1 MLNKGDKPTRVC
13 KSFFCNTLDI
23 SQSSLSY
30 HAKHIRSPET
40 DMARPLKQGKHRK
53 KFVSDD
59 MIEEVKSHINS
70 FPRESWHNCWGEGKS
85 YIRRDLKSLWQ
96 MYVLYV
102 QATQQP
108 VKYHTYAKVFND
120 EPNIAFFASTKEGCA
135 KCAAYDKLAKKSVK
149 ATAEHNR
156 HLGKIQQALDEKER
170 DLNIATE
177 QNVAVICFDLENIFN
192 LPDGNACAMFF
203 AGKWETYNVI
213 AKSNKSKTVY
223 NAVWHEG
230 ISGRSN
236 EDIAS
241 VLNKILKTFLNDH
254 PYIEHLYVWSESCVL
269 MRNSLLSIS
278 LTNFLRQPE
287 SRKLKSITQK
297 YTVLG
302 HSFITEL
309 DSANN
314 ALSKASRG
322 MAIGSHPSLIKIVKN
337 LPRTMTHEF
346 KFLYMEREDFK
357 GFGVIASMFNFKCKF
372 FFSFKPVPM
381 KQTKSFFFH

>member
-1 MLNKGDKPTRVC
+1 LSPHTNQLVQARCVRSEMCRTARCPFKCSHNFTPEDRETNHKAFWALSAQSKQNFYCENVVRLKPERSNRCKAYSYWYMLNKGDKPTRVC

-120 EPNIAFFASTKEGCA
+120 EPNIAFFASTKEGCV

-156 HLGKIQQALDEKER
+156 HLGKIHWMKK
-170 DLNIATE
+170 
-177 QNVAVICFDLENIFN
+177 
-192 LPDGNACAMFF
+192 NA
-203 AGKWETYNVI
+203 
-213 AKSNKSKTVY
+213 
-223 NAVWHEG
+223 
-230 ISGRSN
+230 IS
-236 EDIAS
+236 
-241 VLNKILKTFLNDH
+241 T
-254 PYIEHLYVWSESCVL
+254 
-269 MRNSLLSIS
+269 
-278 LTNFLRQPE
+278 
-287 SRKLKSITQK
+287 
-297 YTVLG
+297 
-302 HSFITEL
+302 
-309 DSANN
+309 
-314 ALSKASRG
+314 
-322 MAIGSHPSLIKIVKN
+322 
-337 LPRTMTHEF
+337 
-346 KFLYMEREDFK
+346 
-357 GFGVIASMFNFKCKF
+357 
-372 FFSFKPVPM
+372 
-381 KQTKSFFFH
+381 